1 MNPVHIIAAKRSAIG
16 RFGGGL
22 KSLSA
27 ADLASAIAE
36 AVVAENLHQH
46 IVAGSAAVPCGPR
59 EAVVAE
65 NLRPHIVTGSAA
77 VPCGSRDAML
87 AENLRQHIVTGSAAV
102 PCGSR
107 DAMLAENLRQ
117 HIGQI
122 ILGQV
127 LQAGSGMNV
136 ARQVGL
142 KLGIPQHVP
151 AFTVNMA
158 CGSSLKATAL
168 AASAIASGENDLVLA
183 GGVECMSRAPH
194 YATDLRWGKKLGDA
208 AMLDAILVDGL
219 TDPSLKI
226 GMGETAE
233 RIADKHGITRAE
245 QDAFAA
251 QSQSRAAASRDHFAR
266 EIVAVTG
273 RDGMITMDEHPRAD
287 TTLGSLAKLTPAFR
301 KDGTVTAGNASG
313 INDGAA
319 MVLLASDAAMQK
331 HSLKPRARIVATAAV
346 GCDPA
351 LMGLGPVAAIRKLC
365 DITGWNL
372 GDVDAIEI
380 NEAFAAQTLGCVR
393 ELGLDM
399 EKLNQRGGAIAL
411 GHPIGASGARVL
423 VTLLHLMEDK
433 NYRRGIAS
441 LCIGGGMGIAM
452 AIER

>member
-1 MNPVHIIAAKRSAIG
+1 MKTVHIIEAKRSPVG

-27 ADLASAIAE
+27 ADLASAIA
-36 AVVAENLHQH
+36 
-46 IVAGSAAVPCGPR
+46 S
-59 EAVVAE
+59 AVVAE
-65 NLRPHIVTGSAA
+65 NLRA
-77 VPCGSRDAML
+77 
-87 AENLRQHIVTGSAAV
+87 
-102 PCGSR
+102 
-107 DAMLAENLRQ
+107 
-117 HIGQI
+117 HIGQV

-127 LQAGSGMNV
+127 IQAGSGMNV

-142 KLGIPQHVP
+142 KIGIPLHVP

-158 CGSSLKATAL
+158 CGSSLKAAAL
-168 AASAIASGENDLVLA
+168 GAAAIACGESDLVLT
-183 GGVECMSRAPH
+183 GGVESMSRAPH
-194 YATDLRWGKKLGDA
+194 YATDVRWGKKLGDA

-245 QDAFAA
+245 QDTFAA
-251 QSQSRAAASRDHFAR
+251 RSQSRAAASRDAFVR

-273 RDGMITMDEHPRAD
+273 RDGTITADEHPRAD
-287 TTLGSLAKLTPAFR
+287 TTVESLAKLTPSFR

-319 MVLLASDAAMQK
+319 IVLLASDEAVQQ
-331 HSLKPRARIVATAAV
+331 HSLKSRARIIASAAV

-351 LMGLGPVAAIRKLC
+351 LMGLGPVGAIRKLC
-365 DITGWNL
+365 DITGWTL
-372 GDVDAIEI
+372 DDVDAIEI

-393 ELGLDM
+393 ELGLDIA
-399 EKLNQRGGAIAL
+399 KLNQRGGAIAL

-433 NYRRGIAS
+433 DFKRGIAS

-452 AIER
+452 AVER